1 MPGGTDIPVPNP
13 LRRDFGRA
21 DALVTGWGS
30 ATGTVTC
37 FVPERSSQRREW
49 FGLVR
54 PVKQLQE
61 GRCLRQGHRADPV
74 YRHSRCP

>member
-37 FVPERSSQRREW
+37 FVTV
-49 FGLVR
+49 LT
-54 PVKQLQE
+54 
-61 GRCLRQGHRADPV
+61 AT
-74 YRHSRCP
+74 